1 MGNYQAFVFDKS
13 MLKKL
18 YFQQRENYKG
28 ENEEGEA
35 RHDEDEM
42 IERINNRQVFT
53 FGYMSYGLMA
63 CTSRCLCCCKKA
75 IIKWS
80 PYYKK
85 HWISF
90 QKYKRA
96 REELLR
102 EKDVEHM
109 IYNQRILKFMQ
120 KTQLKKRQ
128 RDIVQYFMRYVI
140 EDKEIKK
147 KDIARRQ
154 STANQLLE
162 GFEPTSDDYDRRILF
177 EIAKRRV
184 EVEDY
189 HNDTSFEE
197 DLFEEGVERPAWI
210 SEE

>member
-1 MGNYQAFVFDKS
+1 
-13 MLKKL
+13 
-18 YFQQRENYKG
+18 
-28 ENEEGEA
+28 
-35 RHDEDEM
+35 
-42 IERINNRQVFT
+42 
-53 FGYMSYGLMA
+53 
-63 CTSRCLCCCKKA
+63 
-75 IIKWS
+75 
-80 PYYKK
+80 
-85 HWISF
+85 
-90 QKYKRA
+90 
-96 REELLR
+96 
-102 EKDVEHM
+102 M